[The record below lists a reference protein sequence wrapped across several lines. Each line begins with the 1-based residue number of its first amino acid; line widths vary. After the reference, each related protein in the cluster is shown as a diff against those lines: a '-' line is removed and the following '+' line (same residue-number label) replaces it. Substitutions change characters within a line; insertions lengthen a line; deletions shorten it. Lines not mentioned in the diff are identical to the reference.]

1 MLNLAL
7 AITAFEAVSR
17 PASCQ
22 LLLRRCASFRA
33 SLPPRMS
40 ADKSV
45 TGTIYSAGADR
56 PTVQLFTKSGCTLCD
71 VAKEVLAG
79 ANATSPHT
87 LEAVDITDAEHAQ
100 WWDRYKYDI
109 PVLHVNQAYW
119 AKHRCAR
126 PRPRAPSAWRVRGR
140 SSRRRITL
148 EDTLEALAEAEA
160 GSFAARRGQ
169 PDAARMERR
178 SSE

>member
-7 AITAFEAVSR
+7 AITAFEAASR

-56 PTVQLFTKSGCTLCD
+56 PTVQLFTKAGCTLCD

-79 ANATSPHT
+79 ANAASPHT
-87 LEAVDITDAEHAQ
+87 LEAVDITDEANSA
-100 WWDRYKYDI
+100 WWGKYKYDI
-109 PVLHVNQAYW
+109 PVLHVDGKYW
-119 AKHRCAR
+119 AKHRI
-126 PRPRAPSAWRVRGR
+126 S
-140 SSRRRITL
+140 L
-148 EDTLEALAEAEA
+148 EDSLEALKQASDDEFEARKGE
-160 GSFAARRGQ
+160 
-169 PDAARMERR
+169 PDAERLER
-178 SSE
+178 GPRINK